1 MFTKFRTGP
10 AVFALSAAILFV
22 FFRVSYRVIFGGV
35 VVGTNFL
42 PALPQINLPGPFSHI
57 SLFGPVTLDGLIA
70 TAISALPFALTVF
83 LFGMTVAFVDT
94 ARLSKTLTQK
104 NAPAI
109 VRAFGVAL
117 ATLPKL
123 LDRARKISET
133 AKLRHGPKAR
143 HLWVPILGSAL
154 DRALALATQME
165 LRHGNSQTAL
175 GSIRITSRNLVID
188 GIKFGNFDAAGPGL
202 IFITGPNGSGKSTFL
217 RAVAG
222 LWASDGRVLSGE
234 LEVFAPSSAGAVGY
248 LPQDPR
254 LGFMGES
261 VSQEFE
267 LNGISPQLFDWRED
281 QNLSTL
287 SEGEAKLLALE
298 ILMATNPMVVL
309 LDEPF
314 DGLDATQRGRLL
326 KKLEAISKKS
336 LVAIA
341 APTIQLVKRESVKT
355 IQLVSDGFTSGEFQ
369 YKSMQKT
376 GLYPPPRI
384 SLALEKNNLTAKS
397 FEKVIFQNQSL
408 QLFEGALYSL
418 EGPNGS
424 GKTSLLKL
432 LVSDQSRLVPEN
444 FQDLFVTGTLE
455 AELLLSDKF
464 LKSEPGLSKATF
476 FSLLHGAENQDAD
489 KLLATHPRDLSYATS
504 LALAIAIQV
513 VHKPKVLL
521 LDEPGKGF
529 DPVAKA
535 ATIEALKCVAETGTA
550 ILYATHDP
558 EFVAAAH
565 RRLRIQNQQIREVT
579 LESVE
584 G

>member
-10 AVFALSAAILFV
+10 AVFAFSAAILFV
-22 FFRVSYRVIFGGV
+22 FFRVAYRVIFGGI

-42 PALPQINLPGPFSHI
+42 PALPQIYLPGPFSHI
-57 SLFGPVTLDGLIA
+57 SLFGPITIDGLIA
-70 TAISALPFALTVF
+70 TVFSALPFALAVL
-83 LFGMTVAFVDT
+83 LFGLTVAFVDT
-94 ARLSKTLTQK
+94 AQLAKKLTQK
-104 NAPAI
+104 SAPAI
-109 VRAFGVAL
+109 ARAFGVAL

-133 AKLRHGPKAR
+133 AKLRQGPKAR

-165 LRHGNSQTAL
+165 LRHGTNQTAP
-175 GSIRITSRNLVID
+175 GSIRITSRNLVVD
-188 GIKFGNFDAAGPGL
+188 GIKFGDFDAAGPGL
-202 IFITGPNGSGKSTFL
+202 IFISGPNGSGKSTFL

-234 LEVFAPSSAGAVGY
+234 LEVFAPSSEAAIAY

-261 VSQEFE
+261 VAQEYE
-267 LNGISPQLFDWRED
+267 LNGIAPQLFACREE

-298 ILMATNPMVVL
+298 ILMATNPTVVL

-314 DGLDATQRGRLL
+314 DGLDAIQRGLL
-326 KKLEAISKKS
+326 LEKLEAISKNC
-336 LVAIA
+336 LVVIA
-341 APTIQLVKRESVKT
+341 APTMQLVKPERVIAIK
-355 IQLVSDGFTSGEFQ
+355 LASDGFTSGEFQ
-369 YKSMQKT
+369 YESIQKT
-376 GLYPPPRI
+376 GLYPPPRM
-384 SLALEKNNLTAKS
+384 SLALERNNLTAKS
-397 FEKVIFQNQSL
+397 DEKVIFENQRV
-408 QLFEGALYSL
+408 QLLEGAIYSL
-418 EGPNGS
+418 EGSNGS

-432 LVSDQSRLVPEN
+432 LVSEQSRLVPEN
-444 FQDLFVTGTLE
+444 FQDLFVTETLE
-455 AELLLSDKF
+455 AELVLSDKF
-464 LKSEPGLSKATF
+464 SQSELGLSKATF
-476 FSLLHGAENQDAD
+476 FSLLHGAENQDVD
-489 KLLATHPRDLSYATS
+489 RLLATHPRDLSYATS
-504 LALAIAIQV
+504 LALAIAIQIV
-513 VHKPKVLL
+513 QKPKVLL

-565 RRLRIQNQQIREVT
+565 RRLCIQNQQIREVA

-584 G
+584 S